1 MLKKYISKENFRF
14 QVFFKVI
21 MQQIF
26 VLHLILLEYVDV
38 VRLTFAH
45 IDCRVPKI
53 TKTAI
58 FVLPKNKESIKFTF
72 KNKVMIYTL
81 NNLEMSILII
91 TSITKLFR

>member
-1 MLKKYISKENFRF
+1 MHQK
-14 QVFFKVI
+14 
-21 MQQIF
+21 F
-26 VLHLILLEYVDV
+26 VYVDV

-58 FVLPKNKESIKFTF
+58 FVLPKNKESTTLTF
-72 KNKVMIYTL
+72 KNIVMIYTL

-91 TSITKLFR
+91 TCIRKLFREFD